1 MSQSRFFHQSNVDA
15 YGAAF
20 AGAIAFVLGRETE
33 FNRDGTVHCERDP
46 DDPGGTTEYGIDAGS
61 HPGVDVAHL
70 TEAAAVAIYHRTEW
84 TRIQGDR
91 LPTFLALPLL
101 DTAVNPGIERAGEW
115 LQQALGFQGEDVD
128 GQIGKDTWTAAG
140 KLDAAGLL
148 RVALAI
154 QDSRANYYRAR
165 PAVLNGKPFRSR
177 FLAGWLNRVDL
188 TRRAISA
195 AAVGGSTGPA

>member
-1 MSQSRFFHQSNVDA
+1 MFQSRFLRQIYIDQ

-20 AGAIAFVLGRETE
+20 AVGAAFVLDRETE

-70 TEAAAVAIYHRTEW
+70 TEAQAVAIYHRTEW
-84 TRIQGDR
+84 TRICGDR
-91 LPTFLALPLL
+91 LPSFLALPLL
-101 DTAVNPGIERAGEW
+101 DTAVNPGSKLAVQW
-115 LQQALGFQGEDVD
+115 LQEAVGVAADGEIGSLTCAAVARLGGPE
-128 GQIGKDTWTAAG
+128 
-140 KLDAAGLL
+140 LL
-148 RVALAI
+148 RVALAV
-154 QDSRANYYRAR
+154 QDQRAAYYRAR

-188 TRRAISA
+188 TRAAIN
-195 AAVGGSTGPA
+195 TGAKNLGLA